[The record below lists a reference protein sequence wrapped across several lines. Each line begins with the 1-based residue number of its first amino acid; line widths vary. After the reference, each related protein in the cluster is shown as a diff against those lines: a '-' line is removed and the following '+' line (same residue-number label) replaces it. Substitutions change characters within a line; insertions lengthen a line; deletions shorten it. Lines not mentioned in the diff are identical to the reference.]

1 MLDHRRHIPE
11 LDGLRGLAILVI
23 LVHHT
28 GLDAQYATAWHPTTY
43 GWIGVDLFF
52 VLSGFFITGILLD
65 TKHSSSYFRSFYAR
79 RGLIFLR
86 TQDWQMVYRNT
97 FCHLDALAAGGLV
110 ALLLRESGRAETST
124 TKWMLGLAA
133 GGALVGI
140 PILIANDRGS
150 IAVYS
155 FLAAG
160 FGGLLGPTV
169 LLRQGSA
176 WKRFLRI
183 RFFSIAGRSVT
194 DCISSICLRTTPVNG

>member
-1 MLDHRRHIPE
+1 VLDHRRHIPE

-97 FCHLDALAAGGLV
+97 FCHLDALAAAVWWLCCYASQGEQRQV
-110 ALLLRESGRAETST
+110 RQSGCWDWQRAVR
-124 TKWMLGLAA
+124 WLAS
-133 GGALVGI
+133 
-140 PILIANDRGS
+140 P
-150 IAVYS
+150 
-155 FLAAG
+155 F
-160 FGGLLGPTV
+160 
-169 LLRQGSA
+169 
-176 WKRFLRI
+176 
-183 RFFSIAGRSVT
+183 
-194 DCISSICLRTTPVNG
+194 